1 MSIFKSDGLLLW
13 KKNDKNLK
21 TKRGTGDKLEIN
33 NKIKL
38 ILPVFELIKR
48 QLLTANQFAKWGFWE
63 VNDQ

>member
-1 MSIFKSDGLLLW
+1 MK
-13 KKNDKNLK
+13 KKNDKNFK

-38 ILPVFELIKR
+38 ILPVVELIKR

>member
-1 MSIFKSDGLLLW
+1 MK
-13 KKNDKNLK
+13 KKNNKNLK

-48 QLLTANQFAKWGFWE
+48 QLLTANQFAK
-63 VNDQ
+63 